1 MNNPAGMLR
10 PQVVSAKRLH
20 MTFQRLVRSW
30 LWGMD
35 IDRSTWIEPSA
46 WIDRTW
52 PRGIHI
58 GPHCY
63 IGEESVVLTH
73 DMTRGIYVDTKIG
86 ARCHIGARAIVLPG
100 LTIGDDCVIMP
111 GALVTKDM
119 PPNSIAIGNPAI
131 IEPRSEDGA
140 SSDA

>member
-1 MNNPAGMLR
+1 MLR
-10 PQVVSAKRLH
+10 RKATPAKRLH
-20 MTFQRLVRSW
+20 MAVQRLVRAW

-58 GPHCY
+58 GPDCY

-73 DMTRGIYVDTKIG
+73 DMTRGIYVDTRIG

-100 LTIGDDCVIMP
+100 LTIGEDSVIMP

-119 PPNSIAIGNPAI
+119 PPNSIAIGNPAV
-131 IEPRSEDGA
+131 IEPRS
-140 SSDA
+140 